1 MRRFI
6 PLACI
11 LAFAAAPAL
20 AGDGQISQ
28 QSLSRMGLAG
38 MKVLPDQAGM
48 KVRGQSIA
56 ITFSSSTGLN
66 IISIGSPVSIGAHH
80 AFSATLGI
88 SGSGIAGG
96 FASASAH

>member
-11 LAFAAAPAL
+11 LAFAGAPAI
-20 AGDGQISQ
+20 AGDGQVSQ

-38 MKVLPDQAGM
+38 MKVVPDREAM
-48 KVRGQSIA
+48 HIRGQSIA
-56 ITFSSSTGLN
+56 ITFSFSTGTN
-66 IISIGSPVSIGAHH
+66 ILSIGSPISVGAHH
-80 AFSATLGI
+80 AFSATVGV
-88 SGSGIAGG
+88 SGSTITGG